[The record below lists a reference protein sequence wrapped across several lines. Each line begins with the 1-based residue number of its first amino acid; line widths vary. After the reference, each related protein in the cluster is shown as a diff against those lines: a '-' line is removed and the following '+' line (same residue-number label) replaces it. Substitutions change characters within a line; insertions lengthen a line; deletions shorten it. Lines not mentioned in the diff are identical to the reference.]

1 MGIYSIQKDQVL
13 NEVYFGETPGIMRC
27 FNAFSAW
34 RSKYLMDRKLYMMNS
49 AAERDP
55 LLGKFVAEI
64 EREFGLYSY
73 SFIIINKDQIN
84 AFTCPCFFNFN
95 SNLKGPKRVE
105 FGKDGYKFKKE
116 CQVSMLTCMYAGLF
130 FNSDFTNR
138 EVFAIILHEI
148 GHNFQNVISDTMHTL
163 SQCATLNRVLLAG
176 IQLATGSMEP
186 LLYPFMNDKTFGAV
200 SKTYNEM
207 NIGQRNSIISVANTI
222 YGAAMNTVLL
232 SVDLMTLFIPPI
244 LVLTNAARRV
254 RSAAISMLI
263 APFVRKHAYYGE
275 IMADKF
281 ASYYGFGKDLV
292 TALDKLHDQTK
303 GAGIKSRFMEI
314 PIYSHIQELTLLP
327 LKFVV
332 DLTDEHPATQARYK
346 NVVDGLKDDLNQ
358 PGISPKLKKQLQ
370 ADIKETENTVEE
382 VLENGKNVEDARFLE
397 NFMRSFLYHACGG
410 DLRYLLN
417 KKTFDTE
424 ADVQKTYIKNTKIK

>member
-1 MGIYSIQKDQVL
+1 
-13 NEVYFGETPGIMRC
+13 
-27 FNAFSAW
+27 
-34 RSKYLMDRKLYMMNS
+34 
-49 AAERDP
+49 
-55 LLGKFVAEI
+55 
-64 EREFGLYSY
+64 
-73 SFIIINKDQIN
+73 
-84 AFTCPCFFNFN
+84 
-95 SNLKGPKRVE
+95 
-105 FGKDGYKFKKE
+105 
-116 CQVSMLTCMYAGLF
+116 
-130 FNSDFTNR
+130 
-138 EVFAIILHEI
+138 
-148 GHNFQNVISDTMHTL
+148 
-163 SQCATLNRVLLAG
+163 
-176 IQLATGSMEP
+176 
-186 LLYPFMNDKTFGAV
+186 
-200 SKTYNEM
+200 
-207 NIGQRNSIISVANTI
+207 
-222 YGAAMNTVLL
+222 
-232 SVDLMTLFIPPI
+232 
-244 LVLTNAARRV
+244 
-254 RSAAISMLI
+254 MLI